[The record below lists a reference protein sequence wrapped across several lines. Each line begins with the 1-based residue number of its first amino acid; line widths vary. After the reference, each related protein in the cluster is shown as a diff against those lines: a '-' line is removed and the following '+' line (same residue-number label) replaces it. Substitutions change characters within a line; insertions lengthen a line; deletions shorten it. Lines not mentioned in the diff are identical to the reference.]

1 MNYYDPNGKKYTNNG
16 SRIYDDKG
24 YYIFMWRKNFSF
36 SNMLVLF
43 MKEIIIIGIFVIY
56 FIKNQL
62 S

>member
-16 SRIYDDKG
+16 GRIYDDKG
-24 YYIFMWRKNFSF
+24 YYIFMWRKKLSF